1 MRIHHLTMTGI
12 GPYAGTETIDFDA
25 FSDSGRFLLTGPTGS
40 GKSTVIDAIVFA
52 LYGDVADTSDSSR
65 QRIRSTLLPPQAG
78 SAVELVISTTA
89 GVYRIRRT
97 PGYERPK
104 KRGQGTTTEH
114 GTVRLWRLAHPQ
126 GQPVEEPVTRVGEAD
141 AEIRRVVGLSREQ
154 LTQTVVLPQGK
165 FARFLRADS
174 SQRQELLQDVFGTG
188 VYDSLQSH
196 LAEASRAG
204 TRAVE
209 EAATALRAQGRTLA
223 LGLEPLLST
232 PQAPQPTQGSADQG
246 SAQGPAEASTAGTCP
261 AAAPTTGEAAPEPP
275 AAHAAWAGA
284 LAEELEAALAAA
296 EPDPEALCH
305 VTARLRTL
313 SLQVVDLAASTA
325 QTAQEELQQAQ
336 HRYEEARSL
345 HERLERRRALL
356 ADQQA
361 LDERADQDAEA
372 ARHLEDAARADRV
385 VAVLRS
391 TEAARARASTAVSA
405 LEEAGAQPGTGQA
418 PSPGKA
424 VEAVEEI
431 PAGAVEEAGGETLD
445 ALLEPVRREAR
456 RRLRAL
462 STSAPASTGT
472 GPEETA
478 LSTRA
483 VDRRAHRLRQ
493 EHGHLEALA
502 AQEADLTARE
512 LDLQERC
519 HDLARQER
527 ELTDQA
533 KALAGHPEQR
543 SALVEDL
550 EATRDARSRLTE
562 LEHRYSLCQE
572 QYQAVSDLPRLEA
585 RLDHHNQALATA
597 SQAALQAAARVQDTR
612 VRWIASAAG
621 ALAAELRQ
629 DTPCPVCG
637 SLDHPDPAPG
647 ADQGTTREQVEEAE
661 AYQDQADS
669 NLVEARQLVRT
680 CQDRLEETRQ
690 ATAGLS
696 LQEAQTRLEEA
707 RQALE
712 EARVLAGQAQ
722 VAASRLADFDA
733 ASQRL
738 RSEHDRARTAL
749 TASRSR
755 LEADRSQ
762 LEQDRSSYE
771 QARGSWPSVA
781 ARAAAVLAQAEAAET
796 ASLTVRQAQAALET
810 AAQAGEELV
819 EALEEEGFTT
829 TQEVRLALLDPG
841 ARQALATRVRD
852 AHAQRERVR
861 AGLADPQVAT
871 LTGAEEADPQEA
883 GRLLRLAQARHQE
896 AADHHARR
904 QEARAH
910 LERGC
915 QGVES
920 AARAYQE
927 ALRHHA
933 PLRQVARLAR
943 GDNPQATPLAT
954 WVLQTRFEEVLV
966 FANERLAQMSS
977 GRYELVR
984 VAEETGSRSRRR
996 GLGLAVTDHLAG
1008 EHRRDPRTL
1017 SGGETFYVSLA
1028 LALALADVVA
1038 AESGGTTLDTLFID
1052 EGFGSLDP
1060 ETLQAVMAQVERLR
1074 AGGRTV
1080 GIVSHVEELRHQ
1092 VADQVQVRRS
1102 PSGGSTLRVVR

>member
-78 SAVELVISTTA
+78 SAVELVVSTTA

-104 KRGQGTTTEH
+104 KRGRGTTTEH
-114 GTVRLWRLAHPQ
+114 GTVRLWRLTHPQ

-209 EAATALRAQGRTLA
+209 EAATTLRAQGRTLA
-223 LGLEPLLST
+223 LGLNPLLST
-232 PQAPQPTQGSADQG
+232 PQAPQPAQGSAEG
-246 SAQGPAEASTAGTCP
+246 TAEESAEVPAEASAAGTC
-261 AAAPTTGEAAPEPP
+261 AAGAPTAGEAEPDP
-275 AAHAAWAGA
+275 LTAHAARASA
-284 LAEELEAALAAA
+284 LAEELEAGLATA

-305 VTARLRTL
+305 VTAGLREL
-313 SLQVVDLAASTA
+313 SLQVVDLAGSAA

-385 VAVLRS
+385 IAVLRS
-391 TEAARARASTAVSA
+391 AEAARTRASTAVST

-418 PSPGKA
+418 PSPG
-424 VEAVEEI
+424 EAVEE
-431 PAGAVEEAGGETLD
+431 GAEGETLGT
-445 ALLEPVRREAR
+445 LLEPVRREAR

-462 STSAPASTGT
+462 SAPDPAPAPTGT
-472 GPEETA
+472 GPGDEA
-478 LSTRA
+478 LSTLA
-483 VDRRAHRLRQ
+483 VDRRAHRLRR
-493 EHGHLEALA
+493 EHGRLEALA
-502 AQEADLTARE
+502 AQEANLTVRDLE
-512 LDLQERC
+512 LQDRS
-519 HDLARQER
+519 HDLARQEQ
-527 ELTDQA
+527 ELADQA
-533 KALAGHPEQR
+533 EALARHPQRR

-550 EATRDARSRLTE
+550 EAARDARSRLTE
-562 LEHRYSLCQE
+562 LEHRYSQRQE
-572 QYQAVSDLPRLEA
+572 QYQAVIGLPQLEA
-585 RLDHHNQALATA
+585 RLRDRHQALATA
-597 SQAALQAAARVQDTR
+597 AQAALQAADRVQDTR

-621 ALAAELRQ
+621 TLAAGLRQ
-629 DTPCPVCG
+629 DVPCPVCG

-647 ADQGTTREQVEEAE
+647 AGQSTTREQVEEAE
-661 AYQDQADS
+661 ALQEQADS
-669 NLVEARQLVRT
+669 NLVEARQLVRA

-690 ATAGLS
+690 TTAGLS
-696 LQEAQTRLEEA
+696 PQEAQDRLEET

-712 EARVLAGQAQ
+712 EAHALAGQAQ
-722 VAASRLADFDA
+722 VAASHLADFDA

-738 RSEHDRARTAL
+738 RSEHDQARTAL
-749 TASRSR
+749 TASLSR

-781 ARAAAVLAQAEAAET
+781 ARAAAVLAQAEAAEA
-796 ASLTVRQAQAALET
+796 ASLRVRQVRSALET

-819 EALEEEGFTT
+819 EALEEEGFATA
-829 TQEVRLALLDPG
+829 QEVRMAFLDPG
-841 ARQALATRVRD
+841 ARQVLTTRVRD

-883 GRLLRLAQARHQE
+883 GRLLHLAQARHQE
-896 AADHHARR
+896 AADHLARR
-904 QEARAH
+904 QETRTH
-910 LERGC
+910 LERAC

-954 WVLQTRFEEVLV
+954 WVLQARFEEVLV
-966 FANERLAQMSS
+966 FANERLSQMSS

-996 GLGLAVTDHLAG
+996 GLGLAVTDHLVA

-1102 PSGGSTLRVVR
+1102 ASGGSTLRVVR

>member
-78 SAVELVISTTA
+78 SAVELVMSTTA

-114 GTVRLWRLAHPQ
+114 GTVRLWRLTHPQ

-223 LGLEPLLST
+223 LGLDPLLNS
-232 PQAPQPTQGSADQG
+232 PQAPQQAEGSAEG
-246 SAQGPAEASTAGTCP
+246 SEEAPAAGTC
-261 AAAPTTGEAAPEPP
+261 AAATLATGEAAPGPLAAP
-275 AAHAAWAGA
+275 AARASA
-284 LAEELEAALAAA
+284 LAEELEAGLALA
-296 EPDPEALCH
+296 EPDPEALRR
-305 VTARLRTL
+305 VTAGLREL
-313 SLQVVDLAASTA
+313 SLLVVDLAGSAA
-325 QTAQEELQQAQ
+325 QAAQEEAQQAR

-372 ARHLEDAARADRV
+372 ARRLEDAARADRV

-391 TEAARARASTAVSA
+391 AEAARARASTAVSA
-405 LEEAGAQPGTGQA
+405 LEGAGAQPGTGQA
-418 PSPGKA
+418 LSPG
-424 VEAVEEI
+424 EAVEEV
-431 PAGAVEEAGGETLD
+431 PEEAVEALEGAGGETLVT
-445 ALLEPVRREAR
+445 LLEPVRREAR

-462 STSAPASTGT
+462 SAPDPAPAPTGVGT
-472 GPEETA
+472 EDDA

-483 VDRRAHRLRQ
+483 VDRRAHRLRR
-493 EHGHLEALA
+493 EHGRLEALA
-502 AQEADLTARE
+502 AQEADLTARDME
-512 LDLQERC
+512 LRERC
-519 HDLARQER
+519 RDLAQQEQ
-527 ELTDQA
+527 ELADQA
-533 KALAGHPEQR
+533 EALARHPEQR

-550 EATRDARSRLTE
+550 EAARDARSRLPE
-562 LEHRYSLCQE
+562 LEHRHSQCQE
-572 QYQAVSDLPRLEA
+572 QHQAVGDLPQLEA
-585 RLDHHNQALATA
+585 RLRDQHQALATA
-597 SQAALQAAARVQDTR
+597 TQAALQAAERVQDTR

-621 ALAAELRQ
+621 ALAAELQQ
-629 DTPCPVCG
+629 DLPCPVCG

-661 AYQDQADS
+661 ALQDQADTD
-669 NLVEARQLVRT
+669 LVEARQLVGA
-680 CQDRLEETRQ
+680 CQDRLEEARQ

-696 LQEAQTRLEEA
+696 PQEAQNRLEEA

-712 EARVLAGQAQ
+712 EARALAGQAQ
-722 VAASRLADFDA
+722 LAASRLADFDA

-738 RSEHDRARTAL
+738 RSEHDQARTAL

-781 ARAAAVLAQAEAAET
+781 ARAAAVLAQAEAAEA
-796 ASLTVRQAQAALET
+796 ASLRVRQAQAALET
-810 AAQAGEELV
+810 AAQAGEELA

-829 TQEVRLALLDPG
+829 TQEVRLAFLDPG
-841 ARQALATRVRD
+841 ARQALVTRVRD

-861 AGLADPQVAT
+861 TGLADPQVAA
-871 LTGAEEADPQEA
+871 LTGAEEADLEEA
-883 GRLLRLAQARHQE
+883 GRLLRLAEARHQE
-896 AADHHARR
+896 AAGHHARR
-904 QEARAH
+904 QETRTH
-910 LERGC
+910 LERAC
-915 QGVES
+915 QGLES

-927 ALRHHA
+927 ALRRHA

-954 WVLQTRFEEVLV
+954 WVLQARFEEVLV

-984 VAEETGSRSRRR
+984 VAEESGSRSRRR
-996 GLGLAVTDHLAG
+996 GLGLAVTDHLVA

-1060 ETLQAVMAQVERLR
+1060 ETLQVVMAQVERLR

-1102 PSGGSTLRVVR
+1102 ASGGSTLKVVR